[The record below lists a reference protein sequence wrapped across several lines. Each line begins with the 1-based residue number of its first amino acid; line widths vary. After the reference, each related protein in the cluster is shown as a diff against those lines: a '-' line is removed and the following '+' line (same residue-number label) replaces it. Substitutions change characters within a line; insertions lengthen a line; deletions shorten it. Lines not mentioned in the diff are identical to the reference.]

1 LKGSGGYRQTE
12 ILSATPEVE
21 MGILNRLNAA
31 IRSYC
36 SLNRN
41 REFALLRQRADEST
55 RGALLDIGSGDG
67 FWTERFA
74 RHFEASYGLE
84 PDPQAL
90 RTAQRLH
97 GARTRYVH
105 GFAEALCFE
114 DEAFDCVVS
123 VSCFEHFR
131 SAQAALCESFRVL
144 KPGGKLAISVDSL
157 LPENSSKEF
166 RSWHSKKY
174 FVTEYFSERRLA
186 EMLVEAGFIVEH
198 RHTRHLITSRFSA
211 GARQLYLHHP
221 RLLLLFFPLLYL
233 LVLAADSWGKQV
245 PGQIVVMSARKP
257 GLIQSEVR
265 PVLEFDPALTPA

>member
-1 LKGSGGYRQTE
+1 MA
-12 ILSATPEVE
+12 IW
-21 MGILNRLNAA
+21 NRCNAA

-41 REFALLRQRADEST
+41 REFALLCRRADEST

-90 RTAQRLH
+90 RTAQKLH
-97 GARTRYVH
+97 GARTRYIH
-105 GFAEALCFE
+105 GFAENLCFE
-114 DEAFDCVVS
+114 EQTFDCVVS

-131 SAQAALCESFRVL
+131 SAQAALHESFRVL

-174 FVTEYFSERRLA
+174 FVTEYFSEKRLT

-198 RHTRHLITSRFSA
+198 RHTRHLIASRFSA
-211 GARQLYLHHP
+211 RVRELYLHHP
-221 RLLLLFFPLLYL
+221 RSLLLLFPLLYL
-233 LVLAADSWGKQV
+233 LVLAADAWGRQV

-257 GLIQSEVR
+257 GLIPAEAQ
-265 PVLEFDPALTPA
+265 PPLEFDRALTPA